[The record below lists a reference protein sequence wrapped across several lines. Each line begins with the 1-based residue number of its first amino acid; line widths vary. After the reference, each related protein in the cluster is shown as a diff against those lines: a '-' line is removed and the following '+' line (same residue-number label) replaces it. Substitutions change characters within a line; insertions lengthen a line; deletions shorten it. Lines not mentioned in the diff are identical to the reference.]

1 MNNLNKLLMKNNFD
15 YRYDINELAFH
26 INEFA
31 KEDQESILFNLGGV
45 INHNLYWK
53 SMNDTKR
60 EKAEGKLKD
69 KIEKTF
75 GSEENFWK
83 LFKEE
88 ALKLKG
94 SGYIF

>member
-1 MNNLNKLLMKNNFD
+1 MKNNFD
-15 YRYDINELAFH
+15 YRYD

-60 EKAEGKLKD
+60 KKAEGKLKD

-75 GSEENFWK
+75 GSEEAF
-83 LFKEE
+83 
-88 ALKLKG
+88 
-94 SGYIF
+94 